1 MFILCFC
8 RLYPIFFVY
17 LVLSLVCDHVVV
29 ASLRISSKLFL
40 IYFILT
46 EQPQWF

>member
-1 MFILCFC
+1 MFI
-8 RLYPIFFVY
+8 YIFVVFILSFYVY

-40 IYFILT
+40 IYFIST